1 MSQLPIPTPTGII
14 QGPRKRRPTE
24 RVTENGDP
32 LAKKAKRTPRT
43 SVNARAVP
51 VTPQTSV
58 EDVPNPTR
66 RPQHLPPRRHQSS
79 GAADSSDEEADT
91 TGSRMQSTVDPIEV
105 SSGDERSDD
114 SDEPE
119 VEDDIS
125 ELSKLGVHLFSL
137 IQYA

>member
-1 MSQLPIPTPTGII
+1 MSQIPIPTPTGII

-43 SVNARAVP
+43 SVNARAVH

-91 TGSRMQSTVDPIEV
+91 TGSRMQSMVDPIEV